1 MDEWIASLE
10 STFTEIASMVERVG
24 EFKDVVEAVRKQSS
38 ELAKL
43 SDGVNKYIA
52 MVDETK
58 AYMDTQSKALK
69 EALALAK
76 AMLTWSR
83 TDPHRGW
90 ARMSLRWWCGKWAWA
105 MCCWP
110 SSTLSDHRESRPRA
124 PGVSGSSPCA

>member
-38 ELAKL
+38 EVAKL
-43 SDGVNKYIA
+43 SDGVNEYIA

-76 AMLTWSR
+76 EILTLMEARTRSVSWDTDGYVLLACVLHRAVLTDHCSGTSCSLCRTFRLSCSSR
-83 TDPHRGW
+83 
-90 ARMSLRWWCGKWAWA
+90 
-105 MCCWP
+105 
-110 SSTLSDHRESRPRA
+110 
-124 PGVSGSSPCA
+124 